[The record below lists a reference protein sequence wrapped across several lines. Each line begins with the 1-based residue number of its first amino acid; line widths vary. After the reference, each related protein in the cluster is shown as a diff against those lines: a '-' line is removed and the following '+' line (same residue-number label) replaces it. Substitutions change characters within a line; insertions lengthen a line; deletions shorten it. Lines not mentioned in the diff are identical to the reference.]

1 MCEVRGDEDN
11 KQPRK
16 QLQQNLSR
24 VTAVTYRKEELL
36 IIPHNLI
43 FKSTFHKEQKGGKK
57 KKNKKNTVVLI
68 FLFTSDFVLSINQ
81 LDFPF

>member
-57 KKNKKNTVVLI
+57 TKKQKKHCCIDFLI
-68 FLFTSDFVLSINQ
+68 HL
-81 LDFPF
+81 

>member
-43 FKSTFHKEQKGGKK
+43 FKSTFPKEQKGGKK
-57 KKNKKNTVVLI
+57 KKQKKHCCIDFLI
-68 FLFTSDFVLSINQ
+68 HL
-81 LDFPF
+81 